1 MLLPYGIGVGLIV
14 VGILA
19 VVFVARRGNSS
30 DPGRFVYL
38 FLGLSGIVAGVLV
51 IWCYSTWL
59 YGG

>member
-19 VVFVARRGNSS
+19 LVFVARRGNPS
-30 DPGRFVYL
+30 DPGRFVFL
-38 FLGLSGIVAGVLV
+38 FLGLSSIVAGVLV
-51 IWCYSTWL
+51 IWGYSTWL